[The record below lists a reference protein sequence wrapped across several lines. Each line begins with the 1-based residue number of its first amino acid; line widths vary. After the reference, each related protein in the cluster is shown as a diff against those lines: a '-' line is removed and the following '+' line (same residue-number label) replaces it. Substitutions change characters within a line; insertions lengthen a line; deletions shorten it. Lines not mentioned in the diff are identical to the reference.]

1 MENRLT
7 IGRGRG
13 VGTLGEKGEGI
24 ERYGLVVTEQLGG
37 CKYSTRHRVNIVMTV
52 CGARWVPEIPEG
64 TLCKAYDCLPT
75 MLYA

>member
-7 IGRGRG
+7 IGKGRG

-37 CKYSTRHRVNIVMTV
+37 V
-52 CGARWVPEIPEG
+52 
-64 TLCKAYDCLPT
+64 
-75 MLYA
+75 